1 MLTGASSYRIAFSKP
16 VRKYQQPLATA
27 KGKNMHA
34 VQCLISIAHPCLS
47 CQFAGAFQMSVE
59 GGLAL
64 PTTKKWANISL
75 PHLEGIISKSHHSIH
90 LFSTT
95 YSYHKVVSINSV

>member
-1 MLTGASSYRIAFSKP
+1 MSNLNRTSMSLMSIRRSLSDVSGRWASVANY
-16 VRKYQQPLATA
+16 
-27 KGKNMHA
+27 
-34 VQCLISIAHPCLS
+34 
-47 CQFAGAFQMSVE
+47 E
-59 GGLAL
+59 
-64 PTTKKWANISL
+64 KWANISL